1 VTTRR
6 VRAYLEVGP
15 KRTFAAALDW
25 PGWARSGRTEAAA
38 LAALSDYAD
47 RYAKVVSRLRLGFP
61 TVADATDLEV
71 VERLDGDASTDFGVP
86 GRSPSIDA
94 EPLGPDEA
102 KRQLAILGA
111 SWKAFERAV
120 ERAVD
125 RELARGPRGGGRST
139 EGIVEHVVGAEGA
152 YLSRLGRRFTPE
164 PGEPLADVARGA
176 VDEVRAAIR
185 DGVAPSPRGGRRWTV
200 RYYVRRAAWH
210 ILDHAWEIEDRTPR

>member
-1 VTTRR
+1 

-125 RELARGPRGGGRST
+125 RELAKGPRGGGRST

-152 YLSRLGRRFTPE
+152 YLSRLGRRVTPE
-164 PGEPLADVARGA
+164 PGEPLADVAHGA

-185 DGVAPSPRGGRRWTV
+185 AGVAPSPRGGRRGTV